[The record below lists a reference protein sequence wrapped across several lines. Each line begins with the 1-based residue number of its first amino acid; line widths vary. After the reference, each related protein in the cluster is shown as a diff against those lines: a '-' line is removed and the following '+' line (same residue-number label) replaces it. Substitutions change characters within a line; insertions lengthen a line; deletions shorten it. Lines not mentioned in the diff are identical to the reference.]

1 MRLSIILKFT
11 RVLMVSRLRST
22 RRSFVPRSLLNKPIL
37 IMVIGTGLFIPA
49 LLAGIATVSFLR
61 SGNISPRDAQGLV
74 ATILGGVPLFLTG
87 FYFTMGLLWELN
99 ASAEVESTDA
109 VNWLPISPAEYVAAS
124 SLSTGYTYSPVLMIV
139 FGYALPV
146 ALLTSELPV
155 FLLLVPVAL
164 IASLTGSVAV
174 EILRSGLARAS
185 TAFTKVGGR
194 LMILMRILGIMLI
207 LVATQL
213 LFSGFLI
220 ARIIGSLV
228 NGSSTAFF
236 VPIFWPTLSLTSA
249 IGSDFLG
256 STVFFVLA
264 AGFLITL
271 SWVALYLKAR
281 YWVIPPASIHLSS
294 AGAISGPSRL
304 ATFGLDQL
312 SMALLRREI
321 RSAMRRKEV
330 IRLVVIPIIIPV
342 MIGFPLIFSPT
353 PAPSSGETSQFAST
367 ILAVPFLFGVGLG
380 AVVLAMTSIGQEG
393 GTIWNLCSLPV
404 TAAII
409 VRTKML
415 FVGLISTIG
424 LILGLSVTTAL
435 FGLSASNLLLFLGLG
450 IATII
455 AEAGIGVAVGSKFPD
470 FSEGPR
476 PRFVS
481 IGGSIVGSV
490 LGLVGMVML
499 SLPVLVALVLR
510 FLLRLPVLLPAA
522 FSASGLVGLLLA
534 WAGYRYSKGQVERIL
549 QELPR

>member
-1 MRLSIILKFT
+1 MRLPIILKFA

-22 RRSFVPRSLLNKPIL
+22 RRSFVPKSILNKPIL

-49 LLAGIATVSFLR
+49 LLAGVATVSFLR
-61 SGNISPRDAQGLV
+61 SGNIPPQDAQGLV
-74 ATILGGVPLFLTG
+74 ATILGGIPLFLTG

-124 SLSTGYTYSPVLMIV
+124 SLSTGYTYSPVLMIA

-146 ALLTSELPV
+146 ALFVSALPV
-155 FLLLVPVAL
+155 FFLLVPVAL

-185 TAFTKVGGR
+185 TAFTRVGGR
-194 LMILMRILGIMLI
+194 IMIFMRILGIMLI
-207 LVATQL
+207 LVVTQL
-213 LFSGFLI
+213 LFSGFFI

-228 NGSSTAFF
+228 SGSSTASF

-256 STVFFVLA
+256 SAIFFGLG
-264 AGFLITL
+264 AGFLLTL
-271 SWVALYLKAR
+271 SWFALYLKAR
-281 YWVIPPASIHLSS
+281 YWVMPPGSIHLSS

-304 ATFGLDQL
+304 GIFGLDQL

-321 RSAMRRKEV
+321 RSATRRKEV

-353 PAPSSGETSQFAST
+353 PTLSSSGPSQFASAV
-367 ILAVPFLFGVGLG
+367 LAVPFLFGVGLG

-404 TAAII
+404 TAAIL

-415 FVGLISTIG
+415 FIVLIATIG
-424 LILGLSVTTAL
+424 LILGLLVTTLL
-435 FGLSASNLLLFLGLG
+435 FGLSASDLFLFLGLG

-481 IGGSIVGSV
+481 IGGSIIGSM
-490 LGLVGMVML
+490 LGLAGMFVL
-499 SLPVLVALVLR
+499 SVPVLVALALR
-510 FLLRLPVLLPAA
+510 FFFQLPVLLPAA
-522 FSASGLVGLLLA
+522 FSMSGLVGLLLA
-534 WAGYRYSKGQVERIL
+534 WAGYGYSKGQVDKIL
-549 QELPR
+549 QEVPI